1 MVFNRVLKKLY
12 SFHSS
17 IFGMK
22 TTKEKKNNV
31 FETLKERFGYT
42 NQMEAPRLL
51 KIVVNVGIGSTKDRE
66 KLALIPERLAKITGQ
81 KPAPRMAKKSIAT
94 WKLRQGET
102 IGQVVTIRGARMQVF
117 FDKLIHVALP
127 RTRDFKGIA
136 RTAVDEMGNLTLG
149 IKEHTVF
156 PEASDE
162 ELKNV
167 FGMAITVVTTAKNK
181 EEATAF
187 FEYLGVPFKKK

>member
-1 MVFNRVLKKLY
+1 
-12 SFHSS
+12 
-17 IFGMK
+17 MK
-22 TTKEKKNNV
+22 TTKEKQNKT
-31 FETLKERFGYT
+31 FETLTERFGYT
-42 NQMEAPRLL
+42 NRMQSPRLI
-51 KIVVNVGIGSTKDRE
+51 KIVVSVGTGSTKDKE
-66 KLALIPERLAKITGQ
+66 KIKIIPDRLAKITGQ
-81 KPAPRMAKKSIAT
+81 KPAPRAAKKSIAT
-94 WKLRQGET
+94 WKLREGEMV
-102 IGQVVTIRGARMQVF
+102 GQVVTIRGSRMLSF
-117 FDKLIHVALP
+117 FDKLINVALP

-136 RTAVDEMGNLTLG
+136 RTAVDTMGNLTIG
-149 IKEHTVF
+149 VKEHTVF

>member
-1 MVFNRVLKKLY
+1 
-12 SFHSS
+12 
-17 IFGMK
+17 MK
-22 TTKEKKNNV
+22 TIKEKQNKTL
-31 FETLKERFGYT
+31 ETLKERFGYK
-42 NQMEAPRLL
+42 NRMQAPH
-51 KIVVNVGIGSTKDRE
+51 VVKVVINAGTGSIKDRE
-66 KLALIPERLAKITGQ
+66 KLALIPDRLAKITGQ
-81 KPAPRMAKKSIAT
+81 KPAPRASKKSIAT

-102 IGQVVTIRGARMQVF
+102 VGQMVTLRGPRMLVF
-117 FDKLIHVALP
+117 LDKLINVALP

-136 RTAVDEMGNLTLG
+136 RTAVDEMGNLTIG

-187 FEYLGVPFKKK
+187 FEYLGVPFKK